1 MSPTRKQIEDLDTL
15 RAFVHPLRIRLLGAL
30 RLHGAATASEL
41 ARRLG
46 ESSGATS
53 YHLRQLE
60 RFGFVAD
67 DDRQPSR
74 RERRW
79 RAVHELTSWE
89 TSSFIDDE
97 VGRGAVQDLQQ
108 MQLRLLV
115 ESLQKWYTQ
124 QHRWGRDWVDA
135 AEHSDRAVRVTAD
148 ELAAMSAEVGSVI
161 ERYRQPHAREENET
175 AQTVVVHLVTV
186 PVPEPDS

>member
-67 DDRQPSR
+67 DDQQPSR

-89 TSSFIDDE
+89 TRDRKSTRLNSSH
-97 VGRGAVQDLQQ
+97 VA
-108 MQLRLLV
+108 
-115 ESLQKWYTQ
+115 
-124 QHRWGRDWVDA
+124 
-135 AEHSDRAVRVTAD
+135 
-148 ELAAMSAEVGSVI
+148 
-161 ERYRQPHAREENET
+161 
-175 AQTVVVHLVTV
+175 
-186 PVPEPDS
+186 